1 MKNVHVIDHP
11 LIVDKLSAI
20 RRPETSSAEFRS
32 LLTAIAT
39 LMTYEVARDFP
50 LKEEEFS
57 TPVAQGKFPVL
68 AEPNVVFVPILRAGI
83 GMVDGVLTALPSG
96 RVGHIGLVRDEKT
109 AIPSEYY
116 KKLPTGSADSLVI
129 VLDPMLATGGSAIDA
144 VNSLKGL
151 GCTRIRM
158 MNLVAAPEG
167 IEAFTTAHPDVPIYV
182 AAIDKCLNEHCYI
195 VPGLGDAGD
204 RIFGT
209 DL

>member
-1 MKNVHVIDHP
+1 MEQVHVVDHP
-11 LIVDKLSAI
+11 LIVDKLTAI

-32 LLTAIAT
+32 LLTAITT

-50 LKEEEFS
+50 LEDVEFD
-57 TPVAQGKFPVL
+57 TPVARGTFPTL
-68 AEPNVVFVPILRAGI
+68 ADPHVVFVPILRAGI
-83 GMVDGVLTALPSG
+83 GMVDGVLAALPSG
-96 RVGHIGLVRDEKT
+96 RVGHIGMVRDERT
-109 AIPSEYY
+109 AIASEYY

-144 VNSLKGL
+144 VNSLKRL

-167 IEAFTTAHPDVPIYV
+167 IKAFTEAHPDVPVYV
-182 AAIDKCLNEHCYI
+182 AAIDERLNDASYI

-209 DL
+209 VL

>member
-1 MKNVHVIDHP
+1 MNNINVVDHP
-11 LIVDKLSAI
+11 LIVDKLTAI
-20 RRPETSSAEFRS
+20 RRPQTSSAEFRS
-32 LLTAIAT
+32 LLSAITT

-50 LKEEEFS
+50 LEQVEFD
-57 TPVAQGKFPVL
+57 TMVAHGSFPVL

-83 GMVDGVLTALPSG
+83 GMVEGVLAALPSG
-96 RVGHIGLVRDEKT
+96 RVGHIGMVRDEKT
-109 AIPSEYY
+109 AKPSEYY
-116 KKLPTGSADSLVI
+116 KKLPTGSEDSLVI
-129 VLDPMLATGGSAIDA
+129 VLDPMLATGGSAVDA
-144 VNSLKGL
+144 VNSLKAI

-167 IEAFTTAHPDVPIYV
+167 IEAFTAAHPDVPIYV
-182 AAIDKCLNEHCYI
+182 AAIDEGLNESCYI